1 MPKTHHISS
10 GQKFINDLGL
20 YAIGNIGSKLITF
33 LLVPLYTF
41 FITDPADFG
50 YYDICL
56 TAAFIM
62 APIICLQLTEGS
74 FRLLIETSEVSRR
87 RSIITFTFI
96 TIVRNSLLLGL
107 LAIIVGFTTDIRYL
121 SYIVIYGIIL
131 CTYDVC
137 LQITRGL
144 NEIKTYMFLGIF
156 NALAIAGYSLVT
168 VVVMGLGVPGIFLA
182 NIAARITSLLALELR
197 LHILKT
203 YFGVRYLSKSISHEL
218 LSYSLPLLPM
228 ILIWWILNSNNLF
241 FIKHYLGLD
250 ENGIYAVLCK
260 FTGILYILANIFYQ
274 SWQQNAIE
282 RYNSSERDS
291 FFSNIFNNYFYLLCF
306 LVAVFPFA
314 LRINYF
320 WLVSE
325 EYRSSANYLFLNSL
339 FVMSFSM
346 ASFFEVPYQCAKRT
360 SRILPSIVIAV
371 ALNLILNYLLI
382 RSLGLTGIIISGIIT
397 YTVIIIYR
405 AIDTKKYTTI
415 SVASRNLI
423 PIALV
428 AGAGVGFHSSWG
440 HNSDILYVLI
450 LICLFIIFLPKQLRE
465 FALNKFKH

>member
-1 MPKTHHISS
+1 MSKTHHISS

-156 NALAIAGYSLVT
+156 NALAIAGYSLV
-168 VVVMGLGVPGIFLA
+168 
-182 NIAARITSLLALELR
+182 
-197 LHILKT
+197 
-203 YFGVRYLSKSISHEL
+203 
-218 LSYSLPLLPM
+218 
-228 ILIWWILNSNNLF
+228 
-241 FIKHYLGLD
+241 
-250 ENGIYAVLCK
+250 
-260 FTGILYILANIFYQ
+260 
-274 SWQQNAIE
+274 
-282 RYNSSERDS
+282 
-291 FFSNIFNNYFYLLCF
+291 
-306 LVAVFPFA
+306 
-314 LRINYF
+314 
-320 WLVSE
+320 
-325 EYRSSANYLFLNSL
+325 
-339 FVMSFSM
+339 
-346 ASFFEVPYQCAKRT
+346 
-360 SRILPSIVIAV
+360 
-371 ALNLILNYLLI
+371 
-382 RSLGLTGIIISGIIT
+382 
-397 YTVIIIYR
+397 
-405 AIDTKKYTTI
+405 
-415 SVASRNLI
+415 
-423 PIALV
+423 
-428 AGAGVGFHSSWG
+428 
-440 HNSDILYVLI
+440 
-450 LICLFIIFLPKQLRE
+450 
-465 FALNKFKH
+465 

>member
-1 MPKTHHISS
+1 MSKTPQISS

-74 FRLLIETSEVSRR
+74 FRLLIETSELSRR

-96 TIVRNSLLLGL
+96 TIARNSLLLGL
-107 LAIIVGFTTDIRYL
+107 LAVFIGYATDIRYL

-137 LQITRGL
+137 IQITRGL

-156 NALAIAGYSLVT
+156 NAAAIAAYSLLT
-168 VVVMGLGVPGIFLA
+168 VVIMDLGVPGIFLA
-182 NIAARITSLLALELR
+182 NIAARITSLLFLELR
-197 LHILKT
+197 LHIVKT
-203 YFGVRYLSKSISHEL
+203 YFGLRYISKTVSHEL

-282 RYNSSERDS
+282 KYNSSERDS
-291 FFSNIFNNYFYLLCF
+291 FFSSIFNNYFYLLCF

-314 LRINYF
+314 LRVNYF

-325 EYRSSANYLFLNSL
+325 EYRSSADYLFLNSL

-360 SRILPSIVIAV
+360 ARILPSIVIAV
-371 ALNLILNYLLI
+371 VVNIILNYLLI
-382 RSLGLTGIIISGIIT
+382 RSMGLTGVIISGIAT
-397 YTVIIIYR
+397 YTVAIIYR
-405 AIDTKKYTTI
+405 VIDTKKYTTI
-415 SVASRNLI
+415 SVAARNLI
-423 PIALV
+423 PVVLV
-428 AGAGVGFHSSWG
+428 AGAGVGFHTSWSSG
-440 HNSDILYVLI
+440 SDILFTLI
-450 LICLFIIFLPKQLRE
+450 LIGLFIFFLPKQLRE
-465 FALNKFKH
+465 FAINKFK